1 MKETVIRLSSFWQ
14 LSGKK
19 LLTVHGAVHHASRG
33 VFPDSCQRFWWHGVN
48 SFLFAVIGLFQRF
61 CSIYFDFFLGQ
72 KDARCGHGKSVGAL
86 CILGLL
92 LIAVRLTGFACFCCA
107 NHWWEGMLT
116 LFSVNESM

>member
-61 CSIYFDFFLGQ
+61 CSIYFDFFFGTKGCTLRAW
-72 KDARCGHGKSVGAL
+72 KKCWSIMHFGASFDSRAADWF
-86 CILGLL
+86 CMLL
-92 LIAVRLTGFACFCCA
+92 LCQSLVGRHVDPLQR
-107 NHWWEGMLT
+107 E
-116 LFSVNESM
+116 